1 MLAQNDSWSLSA
13 HSFNSLV
20 ACVTHRTRKTIVC
33 SKVVIKHFF
42 IFFQNV
48 AIKISLFVNKN
59 ESVHFLT
66 IMALESFNFS
76 AQSRAA
82 RVRRAAIRCL
92 TYLPGPCDERLLGIR
107 KVSVAARFFAK
118 WTILALKEIFIST
131 CRSSRVIRLRFN
143 STTQR
148 QMFLLLYSSHHL
160 SPSEGHK
167 HGVSIQSSVNLG
179 KTLFPITR

>member
-1 MLAQNDSWSLSA
+1 MLAQNDSWSLFA
-13 HSFNSLV
+13 HSFNSVV

-33 SKVVIKHFF
+33 SNVVIKHFF

-48 AIKISLFVNKN
+48 AIKISLSLFVNKN
-59 ESVHFLT
+59 ESVHFFT
-66 IMALESFNFS
+66 IMALESFKFS

-148 QMFLLLYSSHHL
+148 QMFLLLYSSHICTPPRVTNIA
-160 SPSEGHK
+160 SPYK
-167 HGVSIQSSVNLG
+167 VL
-179 KTLFPITR
+179 